1 MTRALPRP
9 IYTIMTDFDT
19 KTAPSRADSVRAAL
33 LDAALDE
40 AAFDGWNA
48 RTLSRAAAAAGYSD
62 GEVQLYCPDGILDLI
77 EIWSRQADAGARD
90 VILSSNANRIRD
102 KVAGGVMARLDQM
115 AGYEDAASRA
125 RGRLLLPDGLDRGRK
140 LVWATSDMIWR
151 SIGDKSTDYNFYSKR
166 TILSGVFTT
175 TFMVW
180 AEDHDPDKAKTR
192 AFLDNRI
199 DNVMQF
205 EKVKGR
211 VQKFTAG
218 LPDLTGLA
226 ARVRYGFERR

>member
-1 MTRALPRP
+1 MAQIETTPAR
-9 IYTIMTDFDT
+9 
-19 KTAPSRADSVRAAL
+19 SRAETVRAAVL
-33 LDAALDE
+33 EAALDE

-48 RTLSRAAAAAGYSD
+48 RMLARAAAAAGYSD

-77 EIWSRQADAGARD
+77 EVWSHQANDGARQ
-90 VILSSNANRIRD
+90 VILASNANRIRD

-140 LVWATSDMIWR
+140 LTWATSDMIWR
-151 SIGDKSTDYNFYSKR
+151 AIGDKSTDYNFYSKR
-166 TILSGVFTT
+166 AILSGVFTT

-180 AEDHDPDKAKTR
+180 VEDTDPDKAKTR

-205 EKVKGR
+205 EKVKGQ
-211 VQKFTAG
+211 VLKFTSG

-226 ARVRYGFERR
+226 SRLRYGFERR